1 MTYGT
6 YSTYTLDGLTSSTA
20 YLDSAGSFYTL
31 IYAAFGMFFTVG
43 GGIILFP
50 GAAGTRIAGL
60 DGATVFTFAGI
71 FISLSIGVFS
81 YFWIIGSVMEDNSGF
96 ITTLASGTIKGIGV
110 VYIFIGKG
118 SD

>member
-6 YSTYTLDGLTSSTA
+6 SSTYTLDGLTSSTA
-20 YLDSAGSFYTL
+20 YLGSAGSFYTL

-60 DGATVFTFAGI
+60 GGATVFTFAGI
-71 FISLSIGVFS
+71 CISLSIGVFS
-81 YFWIIGSVMEDNSGF
+81 YFWIIGSAMMEGNYGLE
-96 ITTLASGTIKGIGV
+96 TLASGTIKGIGV

-118 SD
+118 SC